1 MKKTILL
8 AISLVCCLNSYAQH
22 DFREGFCITN
32 SHDTI
37 SGFINYEE
45 ALGSIKRVKFKKK
58 KKDEAYYYYPAD
70 VVAFGFYGDKYYESI
85 LMEDESSR
93 VFMQVLVRGLATLY
107 KYNGNFFI
115 RKGDSFKPLEAKEKL
130 VEVEGRTY
138 LRPSKAY
145 IGTLNYLLFDC
156 EEVHNDIKS
165 IKVVEKSLIK
175 LVKKYNNCMGAP
187 QQVYK
192 EQKPWSSLA
201 FEPAFGLVSSSLTK
215 TTWKNNLSVRET
227 ERGIAQS
234 LFRPFGGI
242 TVDISSPRVVESLSL
257 QLGLF
262 YLQPHYY
269 AEPGPGRLIPDTDIQ
284 LQELKFPLSLRY
296 THKVRSINWYGSLG
310 GSVSKLFSDQTP
322 RLDRRTFSMSSNLF
336 GAWGGVGAQTALYKN
351 LMGFIEIRY
360 ERTNS
365 LEGSKDTTGLRITAQ
380 HLYTFVGLRF

>member
-1 MKKTILL
+1 MNKTILL
-8 AISLVCCLNSYAQH
+8 AISLLCCLNGYAQH

-45 ALGSIKRVKFKKK
+45 ALSIKRFKFKKK
-58 KKDEAYYYYPAD
+58 KNDEAYYYYPAD
-70 VVAFGFYGDKYYESI
+70 MLAFGFYGDKYYESI

-93 VFMQVLVRGLATLY
+93 VFMQVLVNGLATLY
-107 KYNGNFFI
+107 KYKGSFFI

-130 VEVEGRTY
+130 VDVEGRTY
-138 LRPSKAY
+138 QRSSKAY

-156 EEVHNDIKS
+156 EEVRSDIKS
-165 IKVVEKSLIK
+165 IKLVEKSLIK

-192 EQKPWSSLA
+192 EQKAWSSLA
-201 FEPAFGLVSSSLTK
+201 FEPAFGLRSSSLTR
-215 TTWKNNLSVRET
+215 TIWKNNLSEKET
-227 ERGIAQS
+227 DQGIAQS
-234 LFRPFGGI
+234 PFSPFGGI

-262 YLQPHYY
+262 YLQSHYY
-269 AEPGPGRLIPDTDIQ
+269 VEPGHGRLIPDTDIQ

-296 THKVRSINWYGSLG
+296 THTLRSINLYGSLG
-310 GSVSKLFSDQTP
+310 GSFSKLFSDQTP
-322 RLDRRTFSMSSNLF
+322 RLDKRTFNMSSNLF

-360 ERTNS
+360 ERSNS
-365 LEGSKDTTGLRITAQ
+365 LEESKRASGLRITSQ
-380 HLYTFVGLRF
+380 HLHTFLGLRF